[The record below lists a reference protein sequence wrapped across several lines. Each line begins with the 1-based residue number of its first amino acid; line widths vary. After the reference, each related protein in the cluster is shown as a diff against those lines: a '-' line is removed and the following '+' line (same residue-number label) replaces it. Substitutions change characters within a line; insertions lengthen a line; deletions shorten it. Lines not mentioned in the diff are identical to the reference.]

1 MTIENDRTTAPGSA
15 NQQTTASRHQTE
27 RERMVGREQA
37 FTRRVAELVQCG
49 DAHALADLYVAEG
62 DSEWEALNSV
72 PPARI
77 KWRDGSD
84 LRESGMTPPWCSAAN
99 AIVHLGR
106 AVVEA
111 TAPDELLV
119 AAFAHWERAACTSV
133 GGTDIVVADISTFG
147 PALHGVVQVLRRG
160 AAGPAAGFAVLMAA
174 HLVDELPAVT
184 RSVTV
189 PVLVSRSKRGAV
201 ATLQLQL
208 RASGPTGLH
217 PDPARMPFLITDT
230 AFTDSIRTAWASS
243 PLSRS
248 SACVTWSVHERDQ
261 PCNDVYGPSLGA
273 AFAVALDELHR
284 CQRWWVPR
292 LRKFDPKWAVTG
304 KLEQDRTISSVSDYR
319 EKMEAAAS
327 ENLHVVLPAGSTDE
341 TSSLASQLSVPVKR
355 VRTIDEAVAATR
367 TQWDKWVA
375 AGIALVIIFVLFGAG
390 TAIYASSTQQ
400 AAREMAERGRVSSDL
415 AARATTL
422 RRTDPRV
429 AGLLGLAAQR
439 LDPTNPRAVDAIR
452 GVLADNTGIARS
464 WIASASSVDGLA
476 VDDPNGR
483 VYTTGSEGTIRSWD
497 LNTGTLVGELSATAQ
512 RLELNPSVPVLA
524 AEQDGTVELFETSS
538 PTPTPLGTL
547 PVASC
552 VGDRETVQYMGF
564 TSGGV
569 ELILAW
575 SDGAFASYDVTTR
588 QLLRCQTLAA
598 VAAADQIGMTAT
610 GGLVLDAT
618 LAPAATE
625 DQLLLLLNT
634 NRVLT
639 IGLRS
644 NVVTTEIEAADIP
657 GDASLIRASAER
669 LAVGTAGG
677 VMFWDRAARRLLAFP
692 AGGIAVAPTAM
703 EVRYQVAVAGPEGTA
718 RLSGTATDINRGLSR
733 PTGGASTIVGI
744 GSSGTIVA
752 GEAGGRVV
760 VLTDG
765 AGIIGLPPARPST
778 VARFADDH
786 TILLAEHFYSGSN
799 AIGLYAADLGAGVP
813 TSYAGGLDYPRTAD
827 YGINGEI
834 YINDVD
840 STADYVAAAG
850 LTGRGGA
857 VSVWDSTGRQFIREL
872 LLPPP
877 DDATRTSD
885 RRIISAL
892 AFVPDA
898 ELLVARHVSGQV
910 GIWSTRTWELQGTVN
925 LPEGTTAM
933 AVRGTKGV
941 FAAGKRDS
949 RELVLVDLVSQQ
961 VLVRAPAPDV
971 FSLSWT
977 FDGSQIVGLTIDNK
991 IKVFTGDLQPTNG
1004 GWSLPPGDPSTNLE
1018 ASPVGPQVAITQGSR
1033 VLVYDL
1039 ISRTEALPTL
1049 EEPTGQ
1055 TVINIDWSP
1064 DGRMIA
1070 GTTMPPEREFKEPG
1084 SVNFWQLDG
1093 LDWRAEICRL
1103 AGGGLT
1109 PDEWNR
1115 YVGDSAEFTDLCEG

>member
-1 MTIENDRTTAPGSA
+1 
-15 NQQTTASRHQTE
+15 
-27 RERMVGREQA
+27 MVGHKQA
-37 FTRRVAELVQCG
+37 FTRRVAELVQGG
-49 DAHALADLYVAEG
+49 DTDGLADLYVAAG
-62 DSEWEALNSV
+62 DAEWEALSSQ
-72 PPARI
+72 PARI
-77 KWRDGSD
+77 HWRDGSD
-84 LRESGMTPPWCSAAN
+84 LREPRMTPPWCSAAN
-99 AIVHLGR
+99 AVVHLGR
-106 AVVEA
+106 AVAEPS
-111 TAPDELLV
+111 APDELLV
-119 AAFAHWERAACTSV
+119 AALAHWERAACTSV
-133 GGTDIVVADISTFG
+133 GGTDIVVADISSFG
-147 PALHGVVQVLRRG
+147 PALHNLVQVLRMG

-174 HLVDELPAVT
+174 HLVGERPTVT

-189 PVLVSRSKRGAV
+189 PVLVSRSNRGAV

-217 PDPARMPFLITDT
+217 PDPAHMSFLITDT
-230 AFTDSIRTAWASS
+230 AFTDSVRTAWATS
-243 PLSRS
+243 PLSGS
-248 SACVTWSVHERDQ
+248 GACVIWSVHERDQ
-261 PCNDVYGPSLGA
+261 PCNDVHGPSLGA

-284 CQRWWVPR
+284 CRRWRVLR
-292 LRKFDPKWAVTG
+292 LRKLDPKRAVTG
-304 KLEQDRTISSVSDYR
+304 KLEQDRTISPVSDYR

-327 ENLHVVLPAGSTDE
+327 EKLYVVLPVGSADE
-341 TSSLASQLSVPVKR
+341 IPPLVAELSVPVQL
-355 VRTIDEAVAATR
+355 VQTIDEAVAATR
-367 TQWDKWVA
+367 TRWDQWVA
-375 AGIALVIIFVLFGAG
+375 AGLVLVIAFVLFGAG
-390 TAIYASSTQQ
+390 TAIYASNTQQ
-400 AAREMAERGRVSSDL
+400 AARETAERGRVSSDL

-439 LDPTNPRAVDAIR
+439 LDPTNARAVDAMR
-452 GVLADNTGIARS
+452 DVLADSTGIARS
-464 WIASASSVDGLA
+464 WIASASSVNGLA

-483 VYTTGSEGTIRSWD
+483 VYTTGSEGMIRSWD
-497 LNTGTLVGELSATAQ
+497 LNTGALVGELPATAQ
-512 RLELNPSVPVLA
+512 QLELNPSVPVLA
-524 AEQDGTVELFETSS
+524 AEQDGAVKLFETSS
-538 PTPTPLGTL
+538 PTPAPLGTL
-547 PVASC
+547 PAAPC
-552 VGDRETVQYMGF
+552 AGDRETVRYMGF
-564 TSGGV
+564 TNGGV

-598 VAAADQIGMTAT
+598 VAAPDQVDIAARGD
-610 GGLVLDAT
+610 LVLDAA

-644 NVVTTEIEAADIP
+644 NAVTTEIESADIP
-657 GDASLIRASAER
+657 GDASLIRASADK

-677 VMFWDRAARRLLAFP
+677 VMFWDRAAHRLLAFP

-703 EVRYQVAVAGPEGTA
+703 EVRYNQVAVAGSEGTA
-718 RLSGTATDINRGLSR
+718 NLSGTAADTNRGLSR
-733 PTGGASTIVGI
+733 PTGGASTIVGV
-744 GSSGTIVA
+744 GSSGTIAA
-752 GEAGGRVV
+752 GEAGGRIV

-765 AGIIGLPPARPST
+765 PGVVGLPPARPST
-778 VARFADDH
+778 VARFTDDH
-786 TILLAEHFYSGSN
+786 TILLADHFYSGSN
-799 AIGLYAADLGAGVP
+799 AVGLYAADLGAGVQP
-813 TSYAGGLDYPRTAD
+813 SYSGLDYPRTAD

-857 VSVWDSTGRQFIREL
+857 VSVWDSTGRQFVREL

-877 DDATRTSD
+877 DDVTRTPE

-910 GIWSTRTWELQGTVN
+910 GIWSTRTWKLQGTVD

-933 AVRGTKGV
+933 AVRGLKGV
-941 FAAGKRDS
+941 FAAGEGDN
-949 RELVLVDLVSQQ
+949 RELVLVDLVSRQ
-961 VLVRAPAPDV
+961 VLVRTPAPDV
-971 FSLSWT
+971 FSLGWT
-977 FDGSQIVGLTIDNK
+977 FDGSQIVGLTIGNR
-991 IKVFTGDLQPTNG
+991 IEVFTGDLQPTNG
-1004 GWSLPPGDPSTNLE
+1004 SWSLPPGEPSTNLE

-1033 VLVYDL
+1033 VFIYDL
-1039 ISRTEALPTL
+1039 TSRTEALPAL

-1055 TVINIDWSP
+1055 AVINIDWSP

-1070 GTTMPPEREFKEPG
+1070 GTTKPLVRELIEPG
-1084 SVNFWQLDG
+1084 LVHFWRLDG
-1093 LDWRAEICRL
+1093 LDWRVQICRL

-1109 PDEWNR
+1109 PDEWKR
-1115 YVGDSAEFTDLCEG
+1115 YVGDSAEFIDLCEG